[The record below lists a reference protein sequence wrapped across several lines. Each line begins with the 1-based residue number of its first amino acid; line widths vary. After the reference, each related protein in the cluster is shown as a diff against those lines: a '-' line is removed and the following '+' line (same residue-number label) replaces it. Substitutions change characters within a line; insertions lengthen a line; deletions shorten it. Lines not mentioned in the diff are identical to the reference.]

1 MVEFLSGRVKK
12 TPSSEVSEDRYSYL
26 KLEEAEPD
34 LGVPSSNNAI
44 LISDST
50 GNRDWLFV
58 SDGLSISV
66 SNTGIYSLSHDNTSD
81 VANLVSSSRT
91 YVTELSFDEFGHV
104 LSYSTGT
111 ETVVDNDTFVV
122 SASFNT
128 SDGILTLTRNDAN
141 TVTVDL
147 DGRYLSESGPGS
159 GLDADT
165 LDGQHGTYYLDWGNF
180 TNTPDATITV
190 SGTNGLTGTGSFAVD
205 DFANTSISLSH
216 DNTSDVTNLVSSSR
230 TYVTGL
236 TFDEFGHVV
245 SYATDTETV
254 TNTDTF
260 VNSASFNTSDGILT
274 LTRNDA
280 NTVTVDLDGRYLT
293 SESDDLDSVTTRGS
307 TTTNNITVGDLTA
320 DNVTFQGNLQIDGT
334 LTVSG
339 NVVTINASEL
349 SIDDNMIYLN
359 ANANFTNPDLGIA
372 GGYND
377 GTYAHAGIFRDATD
391 GRWKVFDGYT
401 PEPDES
407 IYINT
412 AHESFSLA
420 DFQAETI
427 YGDLVGN
434 ATTATTL
441 ETARTISLTGN
452 ASGSFDFDGSA
463 NVSFSVTVS
472 DSDQLDGQHGT
483 YYLDWTNF
491 TNTPD
496 ATITVSGTNGLT
508 GTGSFAVDDFANTTI
523 SLSHDNTSDV
533 ANLVAASRTY
543 VTGLT
548 FDEFGHVV
556 SYTTDTETVVD
567 TDTFV
572 NALSFDANTGI
583 LTVTRNDA
591 VSLNVDLDT
600 RYLSASG
607 PGSGLDAD
615 TLDGQHGTY
624 YLDYNN
630 FTNVPIIGDGTII
643 VNTGSGLTG
652 SGTFSVNDESNTTFT
667 LSHDNTSD
675 VSNLATATGVYV
687 NGITFDEFGHVVS
700 YTTETA
706 ASASDTYVVS
716 GSYDANTSILS
727 LNRNDSNTVNISFG
741 NLNADTLDSLDSTQ
755 FVRSDVSDTIS
766 GDITFSANV
775 TFDTVT
781 ISSIQTS
788 IDAFVDSDNSLMT
801 AAAIDDRIAAAG
813 GLTQEQEDILEILQ
827 DDSSYF
833 YTAIGDLYTKA
844 EPSGSDTYVQYNNAG
859 IFGSD
864 STFTFND
871 STNTLSVPNIIIS
884 SQSTLTNLSVSG
896 NADLGIVTANTI
908 TTDGNVTIGG
918 TLNTYSIDAMY
929 DTGILNSADSAYF
942 FTKIEEIEENSPFSE
957 IVFTSSNTSS
967 QEIYSFDGNVYGTCK
982 FIITAKNT
990 VSNDRYALEMLVV
1003 HNDTTSYETIY
1014 AESGNTSLSTY
1025 SSSMSE
1031 NTVSIDAIP
1040 GSSDII
1046 KHRIIG
1052 QLIVGD

>member
-66 SNTGIYSLSHDNTSD
+66 SNTGVYSLSHDNTSD

-91 YVTELSFDEFGHV
+91 YVTELSFDQFGHV

-111 ETVVDNDTFVV
+111 ETVVDTDTFVV
-122 SASFNT
+122 
-128 SDGILTLTRNDAN
+128 
-141 TVTVDL
+141 
-147 DGRYLSESGPGS
+147 
-159 GLDADT
+159 
-165 LDGQHGTYYLDWGNF
+165 
-180 TNTPDATITV
+180 
-190 SGTNGLTGTGSFAVD
+190 
-205 DFANTSISLSH
+205 
-216 DNTSDVTNLVSSSR
+216 
-230 TYVTGL
+230 
-236 TFDEFGHVV
+236 
-245 SYATDTETV
+245 
-254 TNTDTF
+254 
-260 VNSASFNTSDGILT
+260 SASFNTSDGILT

-339 NVVTINASEL
+339 NVVTINATEL

-359 ANANFTNPDLGIA
+359 ANANFTNPDLGVVGA
-372 GGYND
+372 YND

-391 GRWKVFDGYT
+391 GRWKIFDGYT

-441 ETARTISLTGN
+441 ETDRTVSLTGD

-463 NVSFSVTVS
+463 NVSFSVTVN
-472 DSDQLDGQHGT
+472 DSDQLDGQDGT

-496 ATITVSGTNGLT
+496 ATITVSGTSGLT
-508 GTGSFAVDDFANTTI
+508 GSGSFAVDDFANTSI

-533 ANLVAASRTY
+533 ANLVASSRTY
-543 VTGLT
+543 VTELT

-556 SYTTDTETVVD
+556 SYATDTETVTD

-583 LTVTRNDA
+583 LTVTRNDT

-600 RYLSASG
+600 RYLSTSG

-615 TLDGQHGTY
+615 TLDGQQGTY

-675 VSNLATATGVYV
+675 VANLETSTGVYV

-700 YTTETA
+700 YTTEAA
-706 ASASDTYVVS
+706 ASYFDTYVIS
-716 GSYDANTSILS
+716 GSYDANTSTLS
-727 LNRNDSNTVNISFG
+727 LTRNDSNTVNISFG
-741 NLNADTLDSLDSTQ
+741 TLNAGTLDSLDSSQ

-788 IDAFVDSDNSLMT
+788 NDAFVDSDSILMT

-844 EPSGSDTYVQYNNAG
+844 EPSGSDTYIQYNNAGIFGSDSTFTFNDATKTLSVPNLSVSGIGGNITAASVTITGDATFSANVTFDTVTISSIQTSSDSFVDSDNELMTAAAIDDRIAIVAGVDVLKLLQYDSSYFYTAIGDLYTKAEPSGSDSFVQYNNAG

-871 STNTLSVPNIIIS
+871 VTNTLSVPNIVIS

-896 NADLGIVTANTI
+896 NTDLDIVTVNTI
-908 TTDGNVTIGG
+908 ATDGNVTIGG
-918 TLNTYSIDAMY
+918 TLNTYSIDAIY
-929 DTGILNSADSAYF
+929 DRGILNSADSAYF
-942 FTKIEEIEENSPFSE
+942 FTKIEEIEENLPFSE
-957 IVFTSSNTSS
+957 ISVFTSSNTSS
-967 QEIYSFDGNVYGTCK
+967 QQIYSFDGDIYGTAK

-990 VSNDRYALEMLVV
+990 VTNDRYALEMLVV
-1003 HNDTTSYETIY
+1003 HNGTTSYDTVY

-1025 SSSMSE
+1025 STSITGSS
-1031 NTVSIDAIP
+1031 VSIDVIP